1 VPQIPSRISTIP
13 LRTAPALAFI
23 LPLVAGW
30 STPTVCRADEPQVIP
45 LWEGGAPGFEDRK
58 DEPEV
63 VEKGSI
69 TNIHFPTLTVFLP
82 EPAMATGVGVIVVPG
97 GGLAKL
103 GFQGGG
109 VEPATYLAEH
119 GFAAFVLKYRLPR
132 EPGVPYKFEEH
143 CLQDGQRAMRLV
155 RSRADVF
162 GIRPEKLGMLGFSAG
177 GEVVSITSY
186 KPGAGNPQAADPV
199 DRLDGRPAF
208 QMLVYPGPLGIPSRL
223 PPGAPPAFLLIAA
236 DDPHTSVILNLAN
249 LLRESDIDYEAHI
262 YARGGHGF
270 GIGRSKRRGLAHWP
284 ERMLDWL
291 HDEVVDESRKDR

>member
-1 VPQIPSRISTIP
+1 MPRHRSLAAFALV
-13 LRTAPALAFI
+13 AALAPSV
-23 LPLVAGW
+23 LRA
-30 STPTVCRADEPQVIP
+30 ADEPRVIP
-45 LWEGGAPGFEDRK
+45 LWEAGAPGFENRRN
-58 DEPEV
+58 EPEI

-82 EPAMATGVGVIVVPG
+82 EPARATGVGVIVAPG

-109 VEPATYLAEH
+109 VEPAKFLAEH

-143 CLQDGQRAMRLV
+143 SLQDGQRAMRLV
-155 RSRADVF
+155 RSQAAEF
-162 GIRPEKLGMLGFSAG
+162 GVRPEKVGMLGFSAG

-186 KPGAGNPQAADPV
+186 RPGAGDPAAPDPI
-199 DRLDGRPAF
+199 DRLDARPAF

-223 PPGAPPAFLLIAA
+223 PPGSPPAFLLIAA
-236 DDPHTSVILNLAN
+236 DDAHTSAIINLMN
-249 LLRESDIDYEAHI
+249 LFRESDIDYEAHV

-270 GIGRSKRRGLAHWP
+270 GIGKAQRRSLQHWP
-284 ERMLDWL
+284 DRMLDWL
-291 HDEVVDESRKDR
+291 HDEVVDEPRKAK

>member
-1 VPQIPSRISTIP
+1 MT
-13 LRTAPALAFI
+13 ALAGVF
-23 LPLVAGW
+23 AGAACGT
-30 STPTVCRADEPQVIP
+30 STAADEPRVIP
-45 LWEGGAPGFEDRK
+45 LWENGPPGFEARK

-63 VEKGSI
+63 VDKGSI
-69 TNIHFPTLTVFLP
+69 TNIHHPSLTVFLP
-82 EPAMATGVGVIVVPG
+82 DPAKATGVGIVVAPG

-109 VEPATYLAEH
+109 VDPARLLANH

-143 CLQDGQRAMRLV
+143 SLADGQRAVRMV
-155 RSRADVF
+155 RSKAAEF
-162 GIRPEKLGMLGFSAG
+162 GIRPEKVGMLGFSAG

-186 KPGAGNPQAADPV
+186 RPGAGNAAAADPV

-223 PPGAPPAFLLIAA
+223 PPGSPPAFLVIAA
-236 DDPHTSVILNLAN
+236 DDPHTSVVINLMH
-249 LLRESDIDYEAHI
+249 LLRESNIDYEAHV

-270 GIGRSKRRGLAHWP
+270 GVGKATRRGLEHWP
-284 ERMLDWL
+284 ERMIDWL
-291 HDEVVDESRKDR
+291 HDEVVDDPRKER

>member
-1 VPQIPSRISTIP
+1 
-13 LRTAPALAFI
+13 
-23 LPLVAGW
+23 
-30 STPTVCRADEPQVIP
+30 VIP
-45 LWEGGAPGFEDRK
+45 LWEGGAPGFEDRR

-82 EPAMATGVGVIVVPG
+82 DPAQATGVGVIVAPG
-97 GGLAKL
+97 GGLSKL

-109 VEPATYLAEH
+109 VEPATYLAEK

-132 EPGVPYKFEEH
+132 QPGVPYKFEEH

-155 RSRADVF
+155 RSQAEAF

-186 KPGAGNPQAADPV
+186 RPGAGNPQAADPV
-199 DRLDGRPAF
+199 DRFDATPAF
-208 QMLVYPGPLGIPSRL
+208 QLLVYPGPLGIPSRL
-223 PPGAPPAFLLIAA
+223 PPGSPPAFLLIAA
-236 DDPHTSVILNLAN
+236 DDPHTSVILNLVN

-270 GIGRSKRRGLAHWP
+270 GIARSKRRGIAHWP
-284 ERMLDWL
+284 ERMIDWL
-291 HDEVVDESRKDR
+291 HDEVVDEPRKDR

>member
-1 VPQIPSRISTIP
+1 MPRHRSLAAFALV
-13 LRTAPALAFI
+13 AALAPSV
-23 LPLVAGW
+23 LRA
-30 STPTVCRADEPQVIP
+30 ADEPRVIP
-45 LWEGGAPGFEDRK
+45 LWEAGAPGFENRRN
-58 DEPEV
+58 EPEI

-82 EPAMATGVGVIVVPG
+82 EPARATGVGVIVAPG

-109 VEPATYLAEH
+109 VEPAKFLAEH

-143 CLQDGQRAMRLV
+143 SLQDGQRAMRLV
-155 RSRADVF
+155 RSQAAEF
-162 GIRPEKLGMLGFSAG
+162 GVRPEKVGMLGFSAG

-186 KPGAGNPQAADPV
+186 RPGAGDPAAPDPI
-199 DRLDGRPAF
+199 DRLDARPAF

-223 PPGAPPAFLLIAA
+223 PPGSPPAFLLIAA
-236 DDPHTSVILNLAN
+236 DDAHTSVIINLMN
-249 LLRESDIDYEAHI
+249 LFRESDIDYEAHV

-270 GIGRSKRRGLAHWP
+270 GIGKAQRRSLQHWP
-284 ERMLDWL
+284 DRMLDWL
-291 HDEVVDESRKDR
+291 HDEVVDEPRKAK